1 MRENRENKQA
11 LKYLAVLLSLVLT
24 GCGTIGL
31 AQESTFESAYENGK
45 EAEPAETEFVSACRG
60 VLVSVNTEDKDF
72 VIHRTAEDDDT
83 VLSYTGATVVQDQ
96 YESPL
101 TMEQLTVGEILDV
114 AYDSESGRAGSI
126 AIFRDA
132 FCYEGLTKCRIDEGK
147 GPLETGNEVLRVS
160 GQTRVFSEGREIG
173 INEIL
178 NQDTVTVRGI
188 GHDVSSIV
196 IENGHGYLSLK
207 DADALLGG
215 WIEVGQ
221 AVISQITQEMFL
233 TVPEGSYQVRLTAGD
248 VDEAREVTIKRNEE
262 SVLDLGDIE
271 LKVPVN
277 GQVRLVIS
285 PSTATVRIDDVTVNA
300 AYAVRL
306 PFGMHQ
312 ITASAD
318 GYDTVSEYFE
328 VTGEDTRVKLTLGRA
343 EEDTVSG
350 NSTKEETSG
359 HTVTI
364 KAPEDVE
371 VYQDNLYMGISPVTY
386 NKTVGTHTISL
397 RKSGYQTKSY
407 QIEVTDDDRDLVYS
421 FPDLEKNI
429 NENTDASNTV
439 SGNSVKSQTG
449 STVSGNTNTVS
460 GNTNTVSGNETSPR

>member
-45 EAEPAETEFVSACRG
+45 EAEPAETEFTSACRG

-72 VIHRTAEDDDT
+72 VIHRTAEGDDT

-126 AIFRDA
+126 AISRDA

-147 GPLETGNEVLRVS
+147 GTLETGNEVLRVS

-262 SVLDLGDIE
+262 SILDLGDIE

-350 NSTKEETSG
+350 NSTKEETPG

>member
-83 VLSYTGATVVQDQ
+83 VLSYTVQDQ

-126 AIFRDA
+126 AISRDA

-147 GPLETGNEVLRVS
+147 GTLETGNEVLRVS

-460 GNTNTVSGNETSPR
+460 GNETSPR

>member
-126 AIFRDA
+126 AISRDA

-147 GPLETGNEVLRVS
+147 GTLETGNEVLRVS

-460 GNTNTVSGNETSPR
+460 GNETSPR

>member
-1 MRENRENKQA
+1 MKENRENKQA

-45 EAEPAETEFVSACRG
+45 EEETAAPAYTSASSG
-60 VLVSVNTEDKDF
+60 VLISINTEDRSF
-72 VIHRTAEDDDT
+72 VIHRTAEGDDI
-83 VLSYTGATVVQDQ
+83 VLNYTGATVVQDQ

-101 TMEQLTVGEILDV
+101 TMEQLSAGEILDV
-114 AYDSESGRAGSI
+114 TYDSESGRVGSI
-126 AIFRDA
+126 AISGAA
-132 FCYEGLTKCRIDEGK
+132 FCYEGLSRCHIDEGK
-147 GPLETGNEVLRVS
+147 GTLETGSETLHISN
-160 GQTRVFSEGREIG
+160 QTRVFSEGREIG

-178 NQDTVTVRGI
+178 NLDTVTVRGI

-196 IENGHGYLSLK
+196 IEKGHGYLSLK

-221 AVISQITQEMFL
+221 AVISQITQEMLL

-248 VDEAREVTIKRNEE
+248 VDETREVTIKRNEE
-262 SVLDLGDIE
+262 NVLDLGDIE

-277 GQVRLVIS
+277 GQVSLVIS
-285 PSTATVRIDDVTVNA
+285 PSTATVRIDDVTVN
-300 AYAVRL
+300 
-306 PFGMHQ
+306 
-312 ITASAD
+312 
-318 GYDTVSEYFE
+318 
-328 VTGEDTRVKLTLGRA
+328 
-343 EEDTVSG
+343 
-350 NSTKEETSG
+350 
-359 HTVTI
+359 TVTI

-386 NKTVGTHTISL
+386 DKTVGTHTISL

-439 SGNSVKSQTG
+439 SGNSVKNQTG

-460 GNTNTVSGNETSPR
+460 GNETTARQGTA

>member
-45 EAEPAETEFVSACRG
+45 EAEPAEIEFVSACRG

-126 AIFRDA
+126 AISRDA

-147 GPLETGNEVLRVS
+147 GTLETGNEVLRVS

-460 GNTNTVSGNETSPR
+460 GNETSPR

>member
-45 EAEPAETEFVSACRG
+45 EAEPAETEFTSACRG

-126 AIFRDA
+126 AISRDA

-147 GPLETGNEVLRVS
+147 GTLETGNEVLRVS

-306 PFGMHQ
+306 PFGIHQ

-328 VTGEDTRVKLTLGRA
+328 VTGENTRVKLTLGRA
-343 EEDTVSG
+343 AEDTVSG
-350 NSTKEETSG
+350 NSTKEEMPG

>member
-45 EAEPAETEFVSACRG
+45 EAEPAETEFTSACRG

-72 VIHRTAEDDDT
+72 VIHRTAEGDDT

-126 AIFRDA
+126 AISRDA

-147 GPLETGNEVLRVS
+147 GTLETGNEVLRVS

-350 NSTKEETSG
+350 NSTKEETPG

-371 VYQDNLYMGISPVTY
+371 VYQNNLYMGISPVTY

-460 GNTNTVSGNETSPR
+460 GNETSPR

>member
-126 AIFRDA
+126 AISRDA

-147 GPLETGNEVLRVS
+147 GTLETGNEVLRVS

-343 EEDTVSG
+343 AEDTVSG
-350 NSTKEETSG
+350 NSTKEETPA

-460 GNTNTVSGNETSPR
+460 GNETSPR

>member
-126 AIFRDA
+126 AISRDA

-147 GPLETGNEVLRVS
+147 GTLETGNEVLRVS

-364 KAPEDVE
+364 KVPEDVE

-460 GNTNTVSGNETSPR
+460 GNETSPR

>member
-147 GPLETGNEVLRVS
+147 GTLETGNEVLRVS

>member
-126 AIFRDA
+126 AISRDA

-147 GPLETGNEVLRVS
+147 GTLETGNEVLRVS

>member
-1 MRENRENKQA
+1 MKENRENKPV

-31 AQESTFESAYENGK
+31 AQESTFESAYENEK
-45 EAEPAETEFVSACRG
+45 EEEPAAPAYTSASRG
-60 VLVSVNTEDKDF
+60 VLISINTEDRSF
-72 VIHRTAEDDDT
+72 VIHRTAEGDDI
-83 VLSYTGATVVQDQ
+83 VLNYTGATVVQDQ

-101 TMEQLTVGEILDV
+101 TMEQLSAGEILDV
-114 AYDSESGRAGSI
+114 TYDSESGRAGDI
-126 AIFRDA
+126 AISGDA
-132 FCYEGLTKCRIDEGK
+132 FCYEGLSRCRIDEGK
-147 GPLETGNEVLRVS
+147 GTLETGSETLHISN
-160 GQTRVFSEGREIG
+160 QTRVFSEGREIG

-178 NQDTVTVRGI
+178 NLDTVAVRGI

-196 IENGHGYLSLK
+196 IEKGHGYLSLK

-221 AVISQITQEMFL
+221 AVISQITQEMLL

-248 VDEAREVTIKRNEE
+248 VDETREVTIKRNEE
-262 SVLDLGDIE
+262 NVLDLGDIE

-277 GQVRLVIS
+277 GQVSLVIS

-306 PFGMHQ
+306 PFGIHQ

-328 VTGEDTRVKLTLGRA
+328 VTGENTRVKLTLGRA
-343 EEDTVSG
+343 AEKDTVSG
-350 NSTKEETSG
+350 NSTKEEETPA

-386 NKTVGTHTISL
+386 DKTVGTHTISL

-407 QIEVTDDDRDLVYS
+407 QIEVTDDDRDLVYF

-439 SGNSVKSQTG
+439 SGNSVKNQTG

-460 GNTNTVSGNETSPR
+460 GNETTARQGTA

>member
-126 AIFRDA
+126 AISRDA

-147 GPLETGNEVLRVS
+147 GTLETGNEVLRVS

-343 EEDTVSG
+343 AEDTVSG
-350 NSTKEETSG
+350 NSTKEETPA

>member
-1 MRENRENKQA
+1 MD
-11 LKYLAVLLSLVLT
+11 
-24 GCGTIGL
+24 
-31 AQESTFESAYENGK
+31 
-45 EAEPAETEFVSACRG
+45 ET
-60 VLVSVNTEDKDF
+60 
-72 VIHRTAEDDDT
+72 
-83 VLSYTGATVVQDQ
+83 
-96 YESPL
+96 
-101 TMEQLTVGEILDV
+101 
-114 AYDSESGRAGSI
+114 
-126 AIFRDA
+126 
-132 FCYEGLTKCRIDEGK
+132 
-147 GPLETGNEVLRVS
+147 
-160 GQTRVFSEGREIG
+160 
-173 INEIL
+173 
-178 NQDTVTVRGI
+178 
-188 GHDVSSIV
+188 
-196 IENGHGYLSLK
+196 
-207 DADALLGG
+207 
-215 WIEVGQ
+215 
-221 AVISQITQEMFL
+221 
-233 TVPEGSYQVRLTAGD
+233 
-248 VDEAREVTIKRNEE
+248 REVTIKRNEE
-262 SVLDLGDIE
+262 NVLDLGDIE

-277 GQVRLVIS
+277 GQVSLVIS

-306 PFGMHQ
+306 PFGIHQ

-328 VTGEDTRVKLTLGRA
+328 VTGENTRVKLTLGRAA

-350 NSTKEETSG
+350 NSTKEEETPA

-386 NKTVGTHTISL
+386 DKTVGTHTISL

-439 SGNSVKSQTG
+439 SGNSVKNQTG

-460 GNTNTVSGNETSPR
+460 GNETTASQDTA

>member
-147 GPLETGNEVLRVS
+147 GTLETGNEVLRVS

-460 GNTNTVSGNETSPR
+460 GNETSPR